1 MATEQVS
8 LQFLEAGKCI
18 TQVSVNF
25 SSFRTTKP
33 SRIPTSRM
41 AATFKFVPATWLIN
55 VTLPANLI
63 LLANDVSLNP
73 GPGSAPPAGMK
84 GLRIYHLNIHSLCN
98 KLDELRLFCN
108 EYKPYI
114 LLLNETWLDE
124 NISDD
129 ELHLTSYNIIRRD
142 KDSFGGGVAVY
153 IDEQLQFKH
162 INMEVHPHIEV
173 IWFELIPTKSKKM
186 LFGSLYRPPTVDT
199 SVFLQEV
206 ESIIVNYSRDKN
218 ETILLCDFNFDFA
231 LPLSGYQQKARNFL
245 HITRVFNLMQIICE
259 CMRITEHSRTLIDL
273 FFSTRPELYC
283 SSVVPVGFSY
293 HWAIF
298 GIRKLNRLKLP
309 RPNTVKARNYKN
321 YDPELFREDLIISH
335 GISLNLNQ
343 TLTMHGILLRI
354 YL

>member
-1 MATEQVS
+1 
-8 LQFLEAGKCI
+8 
-18 TQVSVNF
+18 
-25 SSFRTTKP
+25 
-33 SRIPTSRM
+33 
-41 AATFKFVPATWLIN
+41 
-55 VTLPANLI
+55 
-63 LLANDVSLNP
+63 
-73 GPGSAPPAGMK
+73 MK

-153 IDEQLQFKH
+153 IDEQLQFRH

-173 IWFELIPTKSKKM
+173 IWFELIPTKSKKN
-186 LFGSLYRPPTVDT
+186 LFGSLYRPPTVDA

-245 HITRVFNLMQIICE
+245 HITTVFNLMQIIFE

-283 SSVVPVGFSY
+283 SSVVPVGFS
-293 HWAIF
+293 
-298 GIRKLNRLKLP
+298 
-309 RPNTVKARNYKN
+309 
-321 YDPELFREDLIISH
+321 
-335 GISLNLNQ
+335 
-343 TLTMHGILLRI
+343 
-354 YL
+354 